1 MENLV
6 SNAIKFSQ
14 RGTEVGIM
22 SIAEPNRV
30 ILEVSDQGPGISLED
45 QRKLFGKFQKLSARP
60 TGGEHSSGLGLA
72 IVKSLVDKLGGDI
85 EVKSELG
92 KGAIFRVVLPV
103 G

>member
-1 MENLV
+1 
-6 SNAIKFSQ
+6 
-14 RGTEVGIM
+14 M